1 MSNLNIYV
9 LERVNSTIQLK
20 IHNFRVLGPDS
31 EKQVEIEVLSS
42 PQGVVNFIE
51 LIKSV
56 FSDDSSEVMKTLRIY
71 DLNKVRT

>member
-1 MSNLNIYV
+1 VSSLKIYNLKGKF
-9 LERVNSTIQLK
+9 QLK
-20 IHNFRVLGPDS
+20 SHNFRVLGPDS

-56 FSDDSSEVMKTLRIY
+56 YSDDSSEVMKTLRIY